1 MIIIANELGVK
12 CGVDLSQL
20 VFSVERSSRSSELIF
35 SFCAGSVDRVEY
47 IIQRESQHLT
57 KKTLATRVEG
67 QALVKAP
74 VKATKAHKTKI
85 GKGKARVHLA

>member
-1 MIIIANELGVK
+1 
-12 CGVDLSQL
+12 
-20 VFSVERSSRSSELIF
+20 
-35 SFCAGSVDRVEY
+35 VDRVEY

-85 GKGKARVHLA
+85 GKSKGKVRVHLA